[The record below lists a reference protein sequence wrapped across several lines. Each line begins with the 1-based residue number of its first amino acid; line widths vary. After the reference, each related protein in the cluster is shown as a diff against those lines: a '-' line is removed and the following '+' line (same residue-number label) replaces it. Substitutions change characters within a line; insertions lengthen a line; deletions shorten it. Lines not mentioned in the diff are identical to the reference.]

1 MKTRM
6 VTIFRAIIS
15 IILAL
20 VVIWSIRAGNSIL
33 VVVVIFIGFVASF
46 VLLRKEERVR
56 VDERIQLIN
65 EKSAT
70 ATLNSFIL
78 GITLIGV
85 VLLTLENS
93 GYAGFSLSGFTL
105 LYSSCA
111 LMILN
116 MIFRIFYLQKYG
128 G

>member
-15 IILAL
+15 IILTL
-20 VVIWSIRAGNSIL
+20 VVVWSIRAGNSIL

-46 VLLRKEERVR
+46 LLRKEERVR

-93 GYAGFSLSGFTL
+93 GYAGFSLPGFTL

-116 MIFRIFYLQKYG
+116 MIFRIFYRQKYG